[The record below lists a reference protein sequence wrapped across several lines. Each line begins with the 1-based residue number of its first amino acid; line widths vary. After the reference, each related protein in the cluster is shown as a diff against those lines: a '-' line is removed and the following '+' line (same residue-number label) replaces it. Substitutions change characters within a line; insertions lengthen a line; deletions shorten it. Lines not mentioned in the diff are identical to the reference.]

1 MDKIRMAALVAA
13 LLSTAGGTL
22 GQGNT
27 LEDLFYAIHQR
38 EAEGRVGVID
48 GYNDGGAALGPMQI
62 HKAYWIDSEVAG
74 KYQDCVNLEYSK
86 RVMLKY
92 WERHCP
98 KALES
103 LDFQTLAR
111 IHNGGPTGHKRNSTV
126 KYWTG
131 NKMLNGKWKKGI
143 RCYLKERGNK

>member
-62 HKAYWIDSEVAG
+62 HKEYWIDSEVAG

-98 KALES
+98 KHWS
-103 LDFQTLAR
+103 
-111 IHNGGPTGHKRNSTV
+111 HSTSRPR
-126 KYWTG
+126 KDSQRWPNWSQAKQYS
-131 NKMLNGKWKKGI
+131 
-143 RCYLKERGNK
+143 